1 MPTIPEHPEIACALA
16 TGYPKPPKEPGPVNC
31 TDCGLELTG
40 ADNVFIYDNEPLCE
54 NCCRDR
60 IEEEFD
66 MSHIAKALGI
76 AVKEACAYM
85 EEETYG

>member
-1 MPTIPEHPEIACALA
+1 MNIPDHPDIARALA
-16 TGYPKPPKEPGPVNC
+16 TGYPHPVKEPDPVNC

-40 ADNVFIYDNEPLCE
+40 EDTVFIYDGEPCCE

-66 MSHIAKALGI
+66 LSYIAKALQI
-76 AVKEACAYM
+76 PTQSAAVYA
-85 EEETYG
+85 EEHYED

>member
-16 TGYPKPPKEPGPVNC
+16 TGYPKPPKEPDPVNC
-31 TDCGLELTG
+31 TDCGLELEGENT
-40 ADNVFIYDNEPLCE
+40 VFIYDGEPCCE

-66 MSHIAKALGI
+66 MSYIAERLGI
-76 AVKEACAYM
+76 RHESATDYSNHRDE
-85 EEETYG
+85 

>member
-1 MPTIPEHPEIACALA
+1 MNIPDHPEIACALA
-16 TGYPKPPKEPGPVNC
+16 TGYPYPVKDPEPVNC

-40 ADNVFIYDNEPLCE
+40 EDTVFIYDGEPCCE

-66 MSHIAKALGI
+66 MSHIAKLLNI
-76 AVKEACAYM
+76 PTKSAVEYAAEC
-85 EEETYG
+85 EE

>member
-1 MPTIPEHPEIACALA
+1 MNIPDHPKIACALA
-16 TGYPKPPKEPGPVNC
+16 TGYPYPVKEPEPVNC

-40 ADNVFIYDNEPLCE
+40 EDTVFIYDGEPCCE

-66 MSHIAKALGI
+66 MVAIARALGI
-76 AVKEACAYM
+76 ITKPAEIYM
-85 EEETYG
+85 EEQNE

>member
-1 MPTIPEHPEIACALA
+1 MNFPDHPEIARALA
-16 TGYPKPPKEPGPVNC
+16 TGYPHPVKEPEPVNC

-40 ADNVFIYDNEPLCE
+40 KETVFIYDGEPCCE

-66 MSHIAKALGI
+66 ISHIAKLLNIPTKTA
-76 AVKEACAYM
+76 ADYAAET
-85 EEETYG
+85 EE